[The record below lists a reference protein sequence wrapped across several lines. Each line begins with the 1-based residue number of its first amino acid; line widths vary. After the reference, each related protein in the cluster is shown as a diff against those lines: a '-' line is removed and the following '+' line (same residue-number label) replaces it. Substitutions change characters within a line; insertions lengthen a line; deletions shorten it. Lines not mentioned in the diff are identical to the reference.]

1 MIVRSGGMRIPEKR
15 CDLSFDENNNPV
27 SSDYLYMNGAEI
39 FTFTLD
45 NVPPLIDDV
54 LSKNSLAKDDIDLY
68 VFHQANKYMLN
79 FLRKKIHIEE
89 ERFYYCLSEV
99 GNTVSNSIPIALKTA
114 LDDGAINGKMKVAI
128 AGFGVGYSWGSTIL
142 YFNL

>member
-1 MIVRSGGMRIPEKR
+1 
-15 CDLSFDENNNPV
+15 
-27 SSDYLYMNGAEI
+27 MNGAEI

-54 LSKNSLAKDDIDLY
+54 LSKNGLAKDDIDLY

-114 LDDGAINGKMKVAI
+114 LDDGDINGKMKVAI

-142 YFNL
+142 YFNS